1 MIQEIEIP
9 REVPVMT
16 LSSAVLFPQAV
27 MPLYIFEPRYR
38 TMLREVL
45 EADRI
50 FAVAALD
57 EEREKENGGE
67 PAYPVAGIGI
77 IRACKK
83 NDDGTANLIVQGL
96 ARVEL
101 EAIVSEEPYR
111 RARIHQL
118 ASHSGV
124 KQSAVMDRIQDTL
137 IALVQTQIR
146 LGAPIPKEVIQFLS
160 QMQDAES
167 VLDLSIYTLCPSTR
181 LKQELLETVDIPARF
196 LRFERFLRSEI
207 QKLLIQNK
215 LKGELGDDAIG
226 NN

>member
-38 TMLREVL
+38 TMLREIL

-57 EEREKENGGE
+57 EEREKESGGE
-67 PAYPVAGIGI
+67 PPHPVAGIGI

-83 NDDGTANLIVQGL
+83 NDNGTANLIVQGL

-118 ASHSGV
+118 PSRADAQ
-124 KQSAVMDRIQDTL
+124 QSAVMDRIQDTL

-146 LGAPIPKEVIQFLS
+146 LGAPIPKEVIQFLG
-160 QMQDAES
+160 QMKDAES
-167 VLDLSIYTLCPSTR
+167 VLDLTIYTLCPSTR

-196 LRFERFLRSEI
+196 LRFERFLRGEI
-207 QKLLIQNK
+207 QKLVIQNK
-215 LKGELGDDAIG
+215 LKGDLGDDAIG